1 MIITNAKRSVR
12 QLSLVKFISVW
23 KCAALS
29 LKVWVELVILKANTS
44 ALKFVERFSLVVCI
58 PVLTSV
64 T

>member
-1 MIITNAKRSVR
+1 MITISVKRSVR

-23 KCAALS
+23 NCAALS
-29 LKVWVELVILKANTS
+29 LKAWAELVIPKANTF
-44 ALKFVERFSLVVCI
+44 AHKFVEKCSLVVCI